1 MAKLSRDFGGDTLH
15 PRETLFGSGMLG
27 AAGAEVVITADGCAG
42 LCLDMRGTFSLTTEV
57 SGSVDG
63 VNWTLIPVRLI
74 AGASPVYIAAV
85 AGSLPGVW
93 CGSLYGFR
101 LVRVR
106 CTAFVSGAASVTL
119 SASLAP
125 PDQSLSGTVTPSLGT
140 IIGAAGAAT
149 TLTLA
154 APGLGLRHYLTYL
167 SINRFAGAVLTASA
181 TPVAVASTNLPG
193 ALAFTFEADAAALGS
208 MIRWRE
214 DFAFPLVA
222 SAPNTATT
230 IACPATP
237 GVIWRV
243 TAGFYVG
250 A

>member
-1 MAKLSRDFGGDTLH
+1 MAKLSRDYGGDTLH
-15 PRETLFGSGMLG
+15 PRETLFGTGMLG
-27 AAGAEVVITADGCAG
+27 AVGAEVVIAADGCAG
-42 LCLDMRGTFSLTTEV
+42 LSLDMRGTYSLTAEV

-63 VNWTLIPVRLI
+63 VNWTLIPVRLV
-74 AGASPVYIAAV
+74 AGASPTYIASI

-106 CTAFVSGAASVTL
+106 CTAWVSGAASVTL
-119 SASLAP
+119 TASLAP
-125 PDQSLSGTVTPSLGT
+125 PDQSLSAMVTPNLGT

-167 SINRFAGAVLTASA
+167 SINRFAAAVLTASA
-181 TPVAVASTNLPG
+181 TPVAVTSTNLPG
-193 ALAFTFEADAAALGS
+193 ALAFTFEADAAPLGS

-214 DFAFPLVA
+214 DFAYPLVA

-230 IACPATP
+230 IICPATP
-237 GVIWRV
+237 GVLWRV
-243 TAGFYVG
+243 TAGFYLG

>member
-1 MAKLSRDFGGDTLH
+1 MAKLSKDLSVETLH
-15 PRETLFGSGMLG
+15 PRETLFGAGLLG
-27 AAGAEVVITADGCAG
+27 GVGAEVVIAADGCAG
-42 LCLDMRGTFSLTTEV
+42 LCLEMRGTFSLTAEV

-74 AGASPVYIAAV
+74 AGASPVYIASI
-85 AGSLPGVW
+85 AGSLAGVW

-101 LVRVR
+101 LIRVR
-106 CTAFVSGAASVTL
+106 CTAFVSGGAAVTL
-119 SASLAP
+119 TASIAP
-125 PDQSLSGTVTPSLGT
+125 PDQTLSGMVTPNLST

-167 SINRFAGAVLTASA
+167 SINRFAAAVLTASA
-181 TPVAVASTNLPG
+181 TPVAVTSTNLPG

-208 MIRWRE
+208 MIRTRE
-214 DFAFPLVA
+214 EFGYPLVA
-222 SAPNTATT
+222 SASNTATT
-230 IACPATP
+230 IICPATP
-237 GVIWRV
+237 GVIWRM

>member
-1 MAKLSRDFGGDTLH
+1 MAKLSRDLGGETLH
-15 PRETLFGSGMLG
+15 PRETLFGAGVLG
-27 AAGAEVVITADGCAG
+27 AVGAEVVIAADGGACV
-42 LCLDMRGTFSLTTEV
+42 CLDMRGTYSLTAEV

-63 VNWTLIPVRLI
+63 VNWTLIPVRLLN
-74 AGASPVYIAAV
+74 GASPAYVAAI
-85 AGSLPGVW
+85 AGSLQGVW
-93 CGSLYGFR
+93 SGALYGFR

-119 SASLAP
+119 TTSTAP
-125 PDQSLSGTVTPSLGT
+125 PDASLSAMVTPNLGT

-167 SINRFAGAVLTASA
+167 SINRFAAAVLTPSA
-181 TPVAVASTNLPG
+181 TPVAVTSTNLPG
-193 ALAFTFEADAAALGS
+193 ALAFTFEADAAPLGS

-214 DFAFPLVA
+214 DFAYPLVA

-230 IACPATP
+230 IICPATP

-243 TAGFYVG
+243 TAGFYLG
-250 A
+250 G

>member
-1 MAKLSRDFGGDTLH
+1 MAKLSKDLSVETLH

-27 AAGAEVVITADGCAG
+27 AVGAEVVIAADGCAG
-42 LCLDMRGTFSLTTEV
+42 LCLEMRGTFSLTAEV

-74 AGASPVYIAAV
+74 AGASPAYIASI

-93 CGSLYGFR
+93 CASLYSFR

-106 CTAFVSGAASVTL
+106 CTTWVSGAAAATL
-119 SASLAP
+119 TTSIAS
-125 PDQSLSGTVTPSLGT
+125 PDQSLSGIVTPGLGT
-140 IIGAAGAAT
+140 ILGAAGAAT

-154 APGLGLRHYLTYL
+154 APGLGLRHYLTYF
-167 SINRFAGAVLTASA
+167 SVNRFAAAALTAGA
-181 TPVAVASTNLPG
+181 TPVAVTTTNLPG
-193 ALAFTFEADAAALGS
+193 ALALSFAADALALGQLD
-208 MIRWRE
+208 RWRE
-214 DFAFPLVA
+214 DFAYPLVA

-230 IACPATP
+230 IVCPATP

-243 TAGFYVG
+243 TAGFYLG
-250 A
+250 G